1 MVGITLA
8 GVDRVSDVAVIV
20 YQHLECPKDMYGP
33 GCEYRCDC
41 LERETCHYIKGCWIG
56 NF

>member
-8 GVDRVSDVAVIV
+8 GVDRVSDVAIIV
-20 YQHLECPKDMYGP
+20 YQHLECPKNMYGP
-33 GCEYRCDC
+33 GCEYKCDC
-41 LERETCHYIKGCWIG
+41 SEKETCHYIRGCWIG